1 MCVFLWACCPF
12 LMCFTVSYE
21 SMLAYTIKAH
31 PDALE
36 ARTPLIAACSY
47 IRGSCTKCRIPIV
60 IVRIFLLL
68 LLLFHPKTERA
79 AQTVRARELKPGQIV
94 VVVAGTSNPKAR
106 SFRPIGGA
114 IAIKS
119 VYLLITPKPLVLDSK
134 FLHIWN
140 PWVRENRKTPL
151 WFGVYGAPFFRKL

>member
-1 MCVFLWACCPF
+1 MPSKQEPR
-12 LMCFTVSYE
+12 LML
-21 SMLAYTIKAH
+21 LA
-31 PDALE
+31 AL
-36 ARTPLIAACSY
+36 

-140 PWVRENRKTPL
+140 PWVRENRKIPL
-151 WFGVYGAPFFRKL
+151 